1 MDDPELLTP
10 KQQSNSVRFL
20 YTQRSDFVIGFGRAG
35 NGNKQQFAGYTNIG
49 VDVCSPSL
57 SPSKGPTPAPTA
69 DQQYACIPSFI
80 NDPAY
85 DYSLITKGKATTAAH
100 SVYTKMFVGGQL
112 KNPGTISIP
121 VDGHAYYGS
130 LGSGG
135 PWNFNAGSTVLS
147 TLSPAN
153 YPIDF
158 GYYEWLALNIKE
170 GTYANDRK
178 VFVVDTPKANGA
190 CYHMFDFLDQDAQG
204 YDEGKTLIVF
214 TYDPADYFQQQDKQH
229 ICLTK
234 THDRKWGPSVL
245 APFAKVRLLNDA
257 GFSDGTIIAKEF
269 STINH
274 NNWSDVGTGLQLH
287 GDMYDGPIE
296 CV

>member
-69 DQQYACIPSFI
+69 DQQYACIPSFKDH
-80 NDPAY
+80 DPAY
-85 DYSLITKGKATTAAH
+85 DYSLITKDKANSAVKLIY
-100 SVYTKMFVGGQL
+100 SKMFVGGEL
-112 KNPGTISIP
+112 NRAGTHSIT
-121 VDGHAYYGS
+121 VNGHVYYGS
-130 LGSGG
+130 LGSGV
-135 PWNFNAGSTVLS
+135 WNFNGGSTDLS

-158 GYYEWLALNIKE
+158 GYYEWLATKIKP
-170 GTYANDRK
+170 GTYANNRK
-178 VFVVDTPKANGA
+178 VFVVDTPKTTGDGCNY
-190 CYHMFDFLDQDAQG
+190 YHMFDFLGQDAQA
-204 YDEGKTLIVF
+204 YDSGKTLIVF
-214 TYDPADYFQQQDKQH
+214 TFSQD
-229 ICLTK
+229 ICLVDTNP
-234 THDRKWGPSVL
+234 HDRSWGPSVL
-245 APFAKVRLLNDA
+245 APYSKVRLLEQA
-257 GFSDGTIIAKEF
+257 GFSDGTIIAKQF
-269 STINH
+269 TTYKPWPDHTNSG
-274 NNWSDVGTGLQLH
+274 GTQLQLH

-296 CV
+296 CED